1 MHKLTTFQTVAYE
14 AVIDSESGVAHFL
27 NDTAFFKEFYA
38 LVVGSNDNVID
49 VGFNI
54 GMQTELLLPLTKGVC
69 YGFEASTKIYD
80 HAVAKYKDNPRIIL
94 FNAAVSNV
102 QGKASFIDTDV
113 WGAGSL
119 NYTAGMEYCS
129 VGEGYSTIEVDL
141 VMMDDVLAKASNI
154 GLIKLDIEGAEIL
167 ALDGAKNLIKHHR
180 PFMVMEYCHNALS
193 FEFRDQAITSTTLFG
208 YAKELGYKVY
218 NIYGICLSNID
229 VWNTSI
235 FKDTSDV
242 FLIPDEQHERWVTEL
257 LPVYQYKIYDK
268 ILARMEAALPLQ
280 SPHYFMLTAL
290 PSRIYDSI
298 NNQTMSQS
306 MEYMAEIQQQL
317 NNTLESR
324 DLLFVTQKLTR
335 RAEVLLALI
344 YDGDL
349 KSAYQLG
356 SIKDLTASDLAAFE
370 LQLS

>member
-27 NDTAFFKEFYA
+27 NDTAFFEEFYS
-38 LVVGSNDNVID
+38 LVVGPNDNVID

-54 GMQTELLLPLTKGVC
+54 GMQTELLLPLTTGVC
-69 YGFEASTKIYD
+69 YGFEASTKIYQ
-80 HAVAKYKDNPRIIL
+80 HALEKYKHNPRVIL
-94 FNAAVSNV
+94 FNVAVSNV
-102 QGKASFIDTDV
+102 QGKATFIDTDV

-141 VMMDDVLAKASNI
+141 VTIDEVLAQVSNI

-167 ALDGAKNLIKHHR
+167 ALEGAQHLIKRNR

-193 FEFRDQAITSTTLFG
+193 FQFRGQDINSTTLFD

-218 NIYGICLSNID
+218 NIYGICLSNIT

-242 FLIPDEQHERWVTEL
+242 FLIPDEQHERWVNEL

-268 ILARMEAALPLQ
+268 ILARMEKGAQ

-290 PSRIYDSI
+290 PSRIYDCV
-298 NNQTMSQS
+298 NNRSMSQS
-306 MEYMAEIQQQL
+306 MEYMADIQQQL
-317 NNTLESR
+317 NTSLESR
-324 DLLFVTQKLTR
+324 TSLFTTKKLTR

-344 YDGDL
+344 YDGQL
-349 KSAYQLG
+349 TSAYQLG
-356 SIKDLTASDLAAFE
+356 SIKELTASELTEFE